1 MNIDTNRCIH
11 CMTPL
16 EEGRCPR
23 CHIDQNTPNPHP
35 ALPVHTVV
43 AGRFLLGQVIHMDGE
58 GIDYQGYDCQEE
70 RRVTVRELFP
80 TGLVDREFNGSAGV
94 AVGES
99 MHFKTVVESF
109 VDLYK
114 SLARIE
120 EAEALCQVCGVWKD
134 RGTVYAV
141 TEHFDGI
148 SLSVVLSRTIGEID
162 SAATLNI
169 LKPFFKTLREI
180 HKLGMVHGGICP
192 DNILVNGEGEVRL
205 VGFATSALRTKGSEL
220 QCELFP
226 GYSAPEQY
234 SVTGWQGS
242 WTDIYAVGATIYRCI
257 TGTRPQSADERL
269 TADALLPPVEVNHT
283 VDSRLSQAV
292 AAALVLPTKGRIRT
306 IEEFA
311 TALLP
316 RQAPAPSEAPTKE
329 AVRITDEEET
339 GPAAKS
345 SKKGGKKPGDNKKFI
360 WMIAGIAAALVIVGA
375 AIAVWL
381 YTRPAEGPQG
391 GSSSQTSSQSA
402 SSGESSSAGSS
413 SGTGSSSGSQA
424 GEVKVPSMVGKPL
437 SDFQKDYADIPY
449 RVVTAYS
456 SEYDK
461 DVICDLSPKAGET
474 LKEGE
479 VLTITVSK
487 GPEDVEMPNIVGKN
501 WDSVKGDLDAKKIK
515 YNVIH
520 VYEGDGANGTVLAT
534 DPAAGAKVTPGSTVV
549 TVRVLQKQG

>member
-114 SLARIE
+114 SLAHIE
-120 EAEALCQVCGVWKD
+120 AAEALCQVYGVWKD

-269 TADALLPPVEVNHT
+269 TADALLPPIEVNHT

-292 AAALVLPTKGRIRT
+292 AAALVLPSKGRIRT

-316 RQAPAPSEAPTKE
+316 RQVPTPSEAPTKE
-329 AVRITDEEET
+329 AVRITDEEESR
-339 GPAAKS
+339 PAAQS
-345 SKKGGKKPGDNKKFI
+345 PKKGGRDSGGNKKFI

-381 YTRPAEGPQG
+381 YTRPTEDPAG
-391 GSSSQTSSQSA
+391 GSSSTPSSSTTSS
-402 SSGESSSAGSS
+402 EE
-413 SGTGSSSGSQA
+413 TK
-424 GEVKVPSMVGKPL
+424 EIIVPSVIGKPL
-437 SDFQKDYADIPY
+437 TEFKNEYDDIPY
-449 RVVTAYS
+449 RVVTEYS

-461 DVICDLSPKAGET
+461 DVICNLSPKAGEV

-479 VLTITVSK
+479 ILTITVSS
-487 GPEDVEMPNIVGKN
+487 GPESIDMPDIVGKSWN
-501 WDSVKGDLDAKKIK
+501 TVKSELDSKKIQYTMTPSYTGDQAIGTVVYSSVEAGTKIVPGNTKNSVKVSIMVRQEK
-515 YNVIH
+515 
-520 VYEGDGANGTVLAT
+520 AN
-534 DPAAGAKVTPGSTVV
+534 
-549 TVRVLQKQG
+549 

>member
-114 SLARIE
+114 SLAHIE
-120 EAEALCQVCGVWKD
+120 AAEALCQVYGVWKD

-269 TADALLPPVEVNHT
+269 TADALLPPIEVNHT

-292 AAALVLPTKGRIRT
+292 AAALVLPSKGRIRT

-316 RQAPAPSEAPTKE
+316 RQVPTPSEAPTKE
-329 AVRITDEEET
+329 AVRITDEEESR
-339 GPAAKS
+339 PAAQS
-345 SKKGGKKPGDNKKFI
+345 PKKGGRDSGGNKKFI

-381 YTRPAEGPQG
+381 YTRPTEDSAG
-391 GSSSQTSSQSA
+391 GSSSTPSSSTTSS
-402 SSGESSSAGSS
+402 EE
-413 SGTGSSSGSQA
+413 TK
-424 GEVKVPSMVGKPL
+424 EIIVPSVIGKPL
-437 SDFQKDYADIPY
+437 TEFKNEYDDIPY
-449 RVVTAYS
+449 RVVTEYS

-461 DVICDLSPKAGET
+461 DVICNLSPKAGEV

-479 VLTITVSK
+479 ILTITVSS
-487 GPEDVEMPNIVGKN
+487 GPESIDMPDIVGKSWN
-501 WDSVKGDLDAKKIK
+501 TVKSELDSKKIQYTMTPSYTGDQAIGTVVYSSVEAGTKIVPGNTKNSVKVSIMVRQEK
-515 YNVIH
+515 
-520 VYEGDGANGTVLAT
+520 AN
-534 DPAAGAKVTPGSTVV
+534 
-549 TVRVLQKQG
+549 

>member
-114 SLARIE
+114 SLAHIE
-120 EAEALCQVCGVWKD
+120 AAEALCQVYGVWKD

-292 AAALVLPTKGRIRT
+292 AAALVLPSKGRIRT

-316 RQAPAPSEAPTKE
+316 RQIPTPSEAPTKE
-329 AVRITDEEET
+329 AVRITDEEESR
-339 GPAAKS
+339 PAAQS
-345 SKKGGKKPGDNKKFI
+345 PKKGGKNSGGNKKFI
-360 WMIAGIAAALVIVGA
+360 WMIAGIAAALVIIGA

-381 YTRPAEGPQG
+381 YTRPAEDPAG
-391 GSSSQTSSQSA
+391 GSSSQTSSQS
-402 SSGESSSAGSS
+402 SSSE
-413 SGTGSSSGSQA
+413 SQA
-424 GEVKVPSMVGKPL
+424 GEVKVPSVVGKPL
-437 SDFQKDYADIPY
+437 SDFQKDHADIPY

-474 LKEGE
+474 LKAGE
-479 VLTITVSK
+479 VLTITVSN
-487 GPEDVEMPNIVGKN
+487 GPEDVEMPNIVGKS

-520 VYEGDGANGTVLAT
+520 VYTGEGADGTVLAT
-534 DPAAGAKVTPGSTVV
+534 DPSAGTKVTPGGKVV
-549 TVRVLQKQG
+549 TVRVLQKQS

>member
-114 SLARIE
+114 SLAHIE
-120 EAEALCQVCGVWKD
+120 AAEALCQVYGVWKD

-269 TADALLPPVEVNHT
+269 TADALLPPIEVNHT

-292 AAALVLPTKGRIRT
+292 AAALVLPSKGRIRT

-316 RQAPAPSEAPTKE
+316 RQVPTPSEAPTKE
-329 AVRITDEEET
+329 AVRITDEEEPR
-339 GPAAKS
+339 PAAQS
-345 SKKGGKKPGDNKKFI
+345 PKKGGKDSGGNKKFI

-381 YTRPAEGPQG
+381 YTRPTEDPAG
-391 GSSSQTSSQSA
+391 GSSSTPSSSTTSS
-402 SSGESSSAGSS
+402 EE
-413 SGTGSSSGSQA
+413 TK
-424 GEVKVPSMVGKPL
+424 EIIVPSVIGKPL
-437 SDFQKDYADIPY
+437 TEFKNEYDDIPY
-449 RVVTAYS
+449 RVVTEYS

-461 DVICDLSPKAGET
+461 DVICNLSPKAGEV

-479 VLTITVSK
+479 ILTITVSS
-487 GPEDVEMPNIVGKN
+487 GPESIDMPDIVGKSWN
-501 WDSVKGDLDAKKIK
+501 TVKSELDSKKIQYTMTPSYTGDQAIGTVVYSSVEAGTKIVPGNTKNSVKVSIMVRQEK
-515 YNVIH
+515 
-520 VYEGDGANGTVLAT
+520 AN
-534 DPAAGAKVTPGSTVV
+534 
-549 TVRVLQKQG
+549 

>member
-1 MNIDTNRCIH
+1 MNIDTNLCIH

-114 SLARIE
+114 SLAHIE
-120 EAEALCQVCGVWKD
+120 AAEALCQVYGVWKD

-269 TADALLPPVEVNHT
+269 TADALLPPIEVNHT

-292 AAALVLPTKGRIRT
+292 AAALVLPSKGRIRT

-316 RQAPAPSEAPTKE
+316 RQVPTPSEAPTKE
-329 AVRITDEEET
+329 AVRITDEEEPR
-339 GPAAKS
+339 PAAQS
-345 SKKGGKKPGDNKKFI
+345 PKKGGKDSGGNKKFI

-381 YTRPAEGPQG
+381 YTRPTEDPAG
-391 GSSSQTSSQSA
+391 GSSSTPSSSTTSS
-402 SSGESSSAGSS
+402 EE
-413 SGTGSSSGSQA
+413 TK
-424 GEVKVPSMVGKPL
+424 EIIVPSVIGKPL
-437 SDFQKDYADIPY
+437 TEFKNEYDDIPY
-449 RVVTAYS
+449 RVVTEYS

-461 DVICDLSPKAGET
+461 DVICNLSPKAGEV

-479 VLTITVSK
+479 ILTITVSS
-487 GPEDVEMPNIVGKN
+487 GPESIDMPDIVGKSWN
-501 WDSVKGDLDAKKIK
+501 TVKSELDSKKIQYTMTPSYTGDQAIGTVVYSSVEAGTKIVPGNTKNSVKVSIMVRQEK
-515 YNVIH
+515 
-520 VYEGDGANGTVLAT
+520 AN
-534 DPAAGAKVTPGSTVV
+534 
-549 TVRVLQKQG
+549 

>member
-1 MNIDTNRCIH
+1 MVSICSFT
-11 CMTPL
+11 
-16 EEGRCPR
+16 G
-23 CHIDQNTPNPHP
+23 QN
-35 ALPVHTVV
+35 
-43 AGRFLLGQVIHMDGE
+43 
-58 GIDYQGYDCQEE
+58 
-70 RRVTVRELFP
+70 
-80 TGLVDREFNGSAGV
+80 
-94 AVGES
+94 
-99 MHFKTVVESF
+99 
-109 VDLYK
+109 
-114 SLARIE
+114 
-120 EAEALCQVCGVWKD
+120 
-134 RGTVYAV
+134 
-141 TEHFDGI
+141 DGI

-257 TGTRPQSADERL
+257 TGTRPQSADERR
-269 TADALLPPVEVNHT
+269 TADALLPPIEVNHT

-292 AAALVLPTKGRIRT
+292 AAALVLPSKGRIRT

-316 RQAPAPSEAPTKE
+316 RQVPTPSEAPTKE
-329 AVRITDEEET
+329 AVRITDEEEPR
-339 GPAAKS
+339 PAAQS
-345 SKKGGKKPGDNKKFI
+345 PKKGGKDSGGNKKFI

-381 YTRPAEGPQG
+381 YTRPTEDPAG
-391 GSSSQTSSQSA
+391 GSSSTPSSSTTSS
-402 SSGESSSAGSS
+402 EE
-413 SGTGSSSGSQA
+413 TK
-424 GEVKVPSMVGKPL
+424 EIIVPSVIGKPL
-437 SDFQKDYADIPY
+437 TEFKNEYDDIPY
-449 RVVTAYS
+449 RVVTEYS

-461 DVICDLSPKAGET
+461 DVICNLSPKAGEV

-479 VLTITVSK
+479 ILTITVSS
-487 GPEDVEMPNIVGKN
+487 GPESIDMPDIVGKSWN
-501 WDSVKGDLDAKKIK
+501 TVKSELDSKKIQYTMTPSYTGDQAIGTVVYSSVEAGTKIVPGNTKNSVKVSIMVRQEK
-515 YNVIH
+515 
-520 VYEGDGANGTVLAT
+520 AN
-534 DPAAGAKVTPGSTVV
+534 
-549 TVRVLQKQG
+549 